1 MAEKTDT
8 QALLWLRAL
17 QEDLH
22 DVEMSVE
29 YCIRGQAAGRLS
41 QEDFDDFVE
50 KVNHFAKRVLKSTSG
65 EAAAS

>member
-22 DVEMSVE
+22 DVEMTVE

-41 QEDFDDFVE
+41 QEDFDEFVE
-50 KVNHFAKRVLKSTSG
+50 KVNRFAKRVLKSTTG
-65 EAAAS
+65 

>member
-22 DVEMSVE
+22 DVEKNAE
-29 YCIRGQAAGRLS
+29 YCIRGQAMGRLR

-50 KVNHFAKRVLKSTSG
+50 KVNRFAKRVLKSTSG